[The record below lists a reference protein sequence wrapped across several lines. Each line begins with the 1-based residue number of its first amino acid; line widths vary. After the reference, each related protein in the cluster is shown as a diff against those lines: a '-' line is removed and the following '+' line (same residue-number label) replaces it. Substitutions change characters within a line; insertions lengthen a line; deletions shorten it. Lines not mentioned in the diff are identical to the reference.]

1 MIAMREHQS
10 VSVLSNRNI
19 YLCARR
25 LVLLSVV
32 RPSVEYGSAVWDCNK
47 NQASA
52 LEAIILGGAIKN
64 LGCSSKTCNKAV
76 TKGIW
81 VWIH

>member
-25 LVLLSVV
+25 LVLGLALSMVV
-32 RPSVEYGSAVWDCNK
+32 QFGIVIRTRPV
-47 NQASA
+47 
-52 LEAIILGGAIKN
+52 L
-64 LGCSSKTCNKAV
+64 
-76 TKGIW
+76 
-81 VWIH
+81 